1 MTHDTSKDTDIA
13 LIEFKGT
20 TLPVLAI
27 TLRSLEPTE
36 LATASGALFG
46 DGGFF
51 DGDLAVLD
59 LSQLV
64 VWPERIDWAVI
75 IDLLTSHGLKV
86 LGVTRCNSD
95 LGASAQAA
103 GLPTL
108 ALSAGR
114 AGKPEAKPAPAARA
128 TNTPDPEL
136 EKIPASLRKQPATT
150 ASTTEATME
159 AESAADASAPAAS
172 EPGEETLQN
181 PANMIIDR
189 PLRSGQQV
197 YARGG
202 DLIILA
208 AVNPG
213 AEVIADGNIHVYAP
227 LRGRALAGARGNAEA
242 RILTTVFAA
251 ELVSIAGIYRT
262 FEDGVPAKLA
272 NQPVQVRLA
281 TEPTVSASTG
291 LKSRLE
297 IDILRVD

>member
-1 MTHDTSKDTDIA
+1 MTHDHSKDTDIA

-20 TLPVLAI
+20 TLPALAI
-27 TLRSLEPTE
+27 TLRSLEPSE
-36 LATASGALFG
+36 LAAASGALFG
-46 DGGFF
+46 DGAFF

-64 VWPERIDWAVI
+64 VWPEQVDWHVI

-86 LGVTRCNSD
+86 LGVTRCNQE
-95 LGASAQAA
+95 LGSSAQSA

-108 ALSAGR
+108 TLSAGR
-114 AGKPEAKPAPAARA
+114 TGKSMAKPASPAKAPPA
-128 TNTPDPEL
+128 SDPEL
-136 EKIPASLRKQPATT
+136 EKIPASLRKTPPA
-150 ASTTEATME
+150 AMDPV
-159 AESAADASAPAAS
+159 AADASPTPHPAP
-172 EPGEETLQN
+172 EPGEDLVHN
-181 PANMIIDR
+181 PANRIIDR

-197 YARGG
+197 YAKGG

-281 TEPTVSASTG
+281 AEPVVSKSTG

>member
-1 MTHDTSKDTDIA
+1 MTQDTEIA

-20 TLPVLAI
+20 TLPALAI
-27 TLRSLEPTE
+27 TLRSLDPQA

-51 DGDLAVLD
+51 DDDLAVLD
-59 LSQLV
+59 LSQLTSC
-64 VWPERIDWAVI
+64 PENIDWHVI
-75 IDLLTSHGLKV
+75 VDLLTSHGLKV
-86 LGVTRCNSD
+86 LGITRGHRE
-95 LGASAQAA
+95 LAASAQAA

-108 ALSAGR
+108 TLSAGR
-114 AGKPEAKPAPAARA
+114 TAKPAPALKAE
-128 TNTPDPEL
+128 PEPVAPNP
-136 EKIPASLRKQPATT
+136 ERDKIPASLRKSPPTATEQPTEDLIHNT
-150 ASTTEATME
+150 AN
-159 AESAADASAPAAS
+159 
-172 EPGEETLQN
+172 L
-181 PANMIIDR
+181 IIDR
-189 PLRSGQQV
+189 PLRSGQQI

>member
-1 MTHDTSKDTDIA
+1 MTQDTDIA

-27 TLRSLEPTE
+27 TLRSLEPKE
-36 LATASGALFG
+36 LAGASGALFG

-64 VWPERIDWAVI
+64 TWPATVDWKTI
-75 IDLLTSHGLKV
+75 TDLLTSHGLKV
-86 LGVTRCNSD
+86 LGVTRGNRE
-95 LGASAQAA
+95 LQASAQAE
-103 GLPTL
+103 GLPALT
-108 ALSAGR
+108 LSAGR
-114 AGKPEAKPAPAARA
+114 AGKPLTKPAAQAAA
-128 TNTPDPEL
+128 ADPKL
-136 EKIPASLRKQPATT
+136 SQIPASLRKTPPATEQT
-150 ASTTEATME
+150 ATSTRATTEE
-159 AESAADASAPAAS
+159 APVDDL
-172 EPGEETLQN
+172 LQN
-181 PANMIIDR
+181 SANRIIDR

-197 YARGG
+197 YAKGG

-227 LRGRALAGARGNAEA
+227 LRGRALAGARGNSEA

-262 FEDGVPAKLA
+262 FEDGVPARLA

-281 TEPTVSASTG
+281 TEPTVSADTG

>member
-1 MTHDTSKDTDIA
+1 MMQDTAKATDIA
-13 LIEFKGT
+13 LIEFKGS

-27 TLRSLEPTE
+27 TLRSLDPKE
-36 LATASGALFG
+36 LADAGSTLFG
-46 DGGFF
+46 EGAFF
-51 DGDLAVLD
+51 DDDLAVLD
-59 LSQLV
+59 LSQLIT
-64 VWPERIDWAVI
+64 WPETVEWSLI
-75 IDLLTSHGLKV
+75 IQLLTTHGLRI
-86 LGVTRCNSD
+86 LGVTRANAD
-95 LGASAQAA
+95 LTASAAA
-103 GLPTL
+103 VGLPLL

-114 AGKPEAKPAPAARA
+114 TAKPAARP
-128 TNTPDPEL
+128 TTTQQTSITDPDL
-136 EKIPASLRKQPATT
+136 EKIPASLRKPA
-150 ASTTEATME
+150 
-159 AESAADASAPAAS
+159 APAEAPS
-172 EPGEETLQN
+172 VTAPADTPAEELIQN
-181 PANMIIDR
+181 PANLIIDR

-197 YARGG
+197 YAKGG

-281 TEPTVSASTG
+281 QEPAVSASTG

>member
-1 MTHDTSKDTDIA
+1 MTQEPDIA

-27 TLRSLEPTE
+27 TLRSLEPKE
-36 LATASGALFG
+36 LASAGSTLFG
-46 DGGFF
+46 EGAFF
-51 DGDLAVLD
+51 DDDLAVLD
-59 LSQLV
+59 LSQV
-64 VWPERIDWAVI
+64 ITWPETIEWSLIVQ
-75 IDLLTSHGLKV
+75 LLTSHGLHI
-86 LGVTRCNSD
+86 LGVTRGNSA
-95 LGASAQAA
+95 LTESATAA
-103 GLPTL
+103 GLASL

-114 AGKPEAKPAPAARA
+114 SAKPANVSKKPSAI
-128 TNTPDPEL
+128 DPEL
-136 EKIPASLRKQPATT
+136 EKIPASLRKSTGPESSPITSSDT
-150 ASTTEATME
+150 AKAEPDEALL
-159 AESAADASAPAAS
+159 D
-172 EPGEETLQN
+172 N
-181 PANMIIDR
+181 PSSMIIDR

-202 DLIILA
+202 DLVILA

-227 LRGRALAGARGNAEA
+227 LRGRALAGARGNAQA

-281 TEPTVSASTG
+281 QEPVVSSSTG
-291 LKSRLE
+291 QKSRLE

>member
-1 MTHDTSKDTDIA
+1 MTQDTDIA

-27 TLRSLEPTE
+27 TLRSLDPKE
-36 LATASGALFG
+36 LANAGSTLFG
-46 DGGFF
+46 EGNFF
-51 DGDLAVLD
+51 DNDLAVLD
-59 LSQLV
+59 LSQLIS
-64 VWPERIDWAVI
+64 WPETIDWSVI
-75 IDLLTSHGLKV
+75 MQLLTGHGLRV
-86 LGVTRCNSD
+86 LGVTRCNSA
-95 LGASAQAA
+95 LSNSATAA

-108 ALSAGR
+108 TLSAGR
-114 AGKPEAKPAPAARA
+114 NAKPAVTAKPAASI
-128 TNTPDPEL
+128 DPAREQ
-136 EKIPASLRKQPATT
+136 IPASLRKPA
-150 ASTTEATME
+150 AP
-159 AESAADASAPAAS
+159 ASAISNEQAAEPVS
-172 EPGEETLQN
+172 EELLQN

-272 NQPVQVRLA
+272 NQPVQVRLMQ
-281 TEPTVSASTG
+281 EPAVSASTG

>member
-1 MTHDTSKDTDIA
+1 MTQDTDIA

-27 TLRSLEPTE
+27 TLRSLDPKE
-36 LATASGALFG
+36 LGSAGSTLFG
-46 DGGFF
+46 EGAFF
-51 DGDLAVLD
+51 DDDLAVLD
-59 LSQLV
+59 LSQV
-64 VWPERIDWAVI
+64 ITWPETVEWALIVQ
-75 IDLLTSHGLKV
+75 LLTSHGLRV
-86 LGVTRCNSD
+86 LGVTRGNST
-95 LGASAQAA
+95 LTESAANA
-103 GLPTL
+103 GLPSL

-114 AGKPEAKPAPAARA
+114 SAKPAPAPKKAA
-128 TNTPDPEL
+128 VTDPEI
-136 EKIPASLRKQPATT
+136 EKIPASLRKAQTP
-150 ASTTEATME
+150 
-159 AESAADASAPAAS
+159 SAATEIGAETPKA
-172 EPGEETLQN
+172 EPDESLLDNPGTLV
-181 PANMIIDR
+181 IDR

-202 DLIILA
+202 DLVILA

-227 LRGRALAGARGNAEA
+227 LRGRALAGARGNDQA

-281 TEPTVSASTG
+281 QEPEVSLSTG
-291 LKSRLE
+291 QKSRLE

>member
-1 MTHDTSKDTDIA
+1 MTQDTEIA

-20 TLPVLAI
+20 TLPALAI
-27 TLRSLEPTE
+27 TLRSLDPQA
-36 LATASGALFG
+36 LATASSALFG
-46 DGGFF
+46 EGGFF
-51 DGDLAVLD
+51 DNDLAVLD
-59 LSQLV
+59 LGQLAI
-64 VWPERIDWAVI
+64 WPDRIDWQVI
-75 IDLLTSHGLKV
+75 TDLLTSHGLKV
-86 LGVTRCNSD
+86 LGVTRGHSE
-95 LGASAQAA
+95 LAASALAA

-108 ALSAGR
+108 TLSAGR
-114 AGKPEAKPAPAARA
+114 MAKPSPAAKA
-128 TNTPDPEL
+128 DAESDAVMPNPERDN
-136 EKIPASLRKQPATT
+136 IPAGLRKSQPVPTEQPA
-150 ASTTEATME
+150 EDLIHN
-159 AESAADASAPAAS
+159 AAN
-172 EPGEETLQN
+172 L
-181 PANMIIDR
+181 IIDR
-189 PLRSGQQV
+189 PLRSGQQI

-262 FEDGVPAKLA
+262 FDEGVPAKLA

-281 TEPTVSASTG
+281 TEPVVSSNTG

>member
-1 MTHDTSKDTDIA
+1 MTQDLAKDSDIA

-20 TLPVLAI
+20 TLPVLVI
-27 TLRSLEPTE
+27 TLRSLDPKE
-36 LATASGALFG
+36 LAAAGSTLFG
-46 DGGFF
+46 EGAFF
-51 DGDLAVLD
+51 DDDLAVLD
-59 LSQLV
+59 LSQV
-64 VWPERIDWAVI
+64 ITWPEQIEWTLIVQ
-75 IDLLTSHGLKV
+75 LLTSHGLRV
-86 LGVTRCNSD
+86 LGVTRGNST
-95 LGASAQAA
+95 LAESAASA

-114 AGKPEAKPAPAARA
+114 SAKAAPAPKKAAIA
-128 TNTPDPEL
+128 DSEL
-136 EKIPASLRKQPATT
+136 YKIPASLRKTP
-150 ASTTEATME
+150 
-159 AESAADASAPAAS
+159 APAPTVEVAAEAS
-172 EPGEETLQN
+172 KAEPDESVLDNPGTLV
-181 PANMIIDR
+181 IDR

-202 DLIILA
+202 DLVILA

-227 LRGRALAGARGNAEA
+227 LRGRALAGARGNAQA

-281 TEPTVSASTG
+281 QEPVVSPSTG
-291 LKSRLE
+291 QKSRLE
-297 IDILRVD
+297 INILRVD

>member
-1 MTHDTSKDTDIA
+1 MTHDTDIA

-27 TLRSLEPTE
+27 TLRSLDPKE
-36 LATASGALFG
+36 LATASTALFG

-51 DGDLAVLD
+51 DDDLAVLD

-64 VWPERIDWAVI
+64 VWPETVDWATVI
-75 IDLLTSHGLKV
+75 NLLTSHGLKV
-86 LGVTRCNSD
+86 LGVTRCNGE
-95 LGASAQAA
+95 LGSSAQAA
-103 GLPTL
+103 GLPML

-114 AGKPEAKPAPAARA
+114 TAKPAAPAKAA
-128 TNTPDPEL
+128 SVSDPDL
-136 EKIPASLRKQPATT
+136 DKIPASLRKAPAGVPSQPT
-150 ASTTEATME
+150 AEMP
-159 AESAADASAPAAS
+159 ASAPAELLA
-172 EPGEETLQN
+172 EDLIQN
-181 PANMIIDR
+181 PANLIIDR

-197 YARGG
+197 YAKGG

-227 LRGRALAGARGNAEA
+227 LRGRALAGARGNSEA

-262 FEDGVPAKLA
+262 FEDGVPERLA

-281 TEPTVSASTG
+281 QEPTISNSTG

>member
-1 MTHDTSKDTDIA
+1 MMQDTAKATDIA
-13 LIEFKGT
+13 LIEFKGS

-27 TLRSLEPTE
+27 TLRSLDPKE
-36 LATASGALFG
+36 LADAGSTLFG
-46 DGGFF
+46 EGAFF
-51 DGDLAVLD
+51 DDDLAVLD
-59 LSQLV
+59 LSQLIT
-64 VWPERIDWAVI
+64 WPETVEWSLI
-75 IDLLTSHGLKV
+75 IQLLTTHGLRI
-86 LGVTRCNSD
+86 LGVTRANAD
-95 LGASAQAA
+95 LTASAAA
-103 GLPTL
+103 VGLPLL

-114 AGKPEAKPAPAARA
+114 TAKPAARS
-128 TNTPDPEL
+128 TTTQQTSITDPDL
-136 EKIPASLRKQPATT
+136 EKIPASLRKPA
-150 ASTTEATME
+150 
-159 AESAADASAPAAS
+159 APAEAPS
-172 EPGEETLQN
+172 VTAPADTPAEELIQN
-181 PANMIIDR
+181 PANLIIDR

-197 YARGG
+197 YAKGG

-281 TEPTVSASTG
+281 QEPAVSASTG

>member
-1 MTHDTSKDTDIA
+1 MTQDIAKDRDIA

-27 TLRSLEPTE
+27 TLHSLEPQE
-36 LATASGALFG
+36 LAAASGALFG

-59 LSQLV
+59 LSQLLS
-64 VWPERIDWAVI
+64 WPATIDWSTI

-86 LGVTRCNSD
+86 LGVTRCNND

-108 ALSAGR
+108 TLSAGR
-114 AGKPEAKPAPAARA
+114 TAKPTPTMAPNVIEG
-128 TNTPDPEL
+128 TTPTTDPAV
-136 EKIPASLRKQPATT
+136 EKIPASLRKTPATT
-150 ASTTEATME
+150 DSPSEGAAAAT
-159 AESAADASAPAAS
+159 APSLNDDPAQNSA
-172 EPGEETLQN
+172 N
-181 PANMIIDR
+181 VIIDR

-227 LRGRALAGARGNAEA
+227 LRGRALAGARGNTAA

-281 TEPTVSASTG
+281 AEPVVSASTG

>member
-1 MTHDTSKDTDIA
+1 MTQDTDIA

-27 TLRSLEPTE
+27 TLRSLEPKE
-36 LATASGALFG
+36 LAGASGALFG

-64 VWPERIDWAVI
+64 TWPATIDWKTI
-75 IDLLTSHGLKV
+75 TDLLTSHGLKV
-86 LGVTRCNSD
+86 LGVTRGNRE
-95 LGASAQAA
+95 LQASAQAE
-103 GLPTL
+103 GLPALT
-108 ALSAGR
+108 LSAGR
-114 AGKPEAKPAPAARA
+114 AGKPLTKPAAQAAA
-128 TNTPDPEL
+128 ADPKL
-136 EKIPASLRKQPATT
+136 AQIPASLRKTPPATEQTATST
-150 ASTTEATME
+150 ASE
-159 AESAADASAPAAS
+159 AEAAPA
-172 EPGEETLQN
+172 EDLLQN
-181 PANMIIDR
+181 PTNRIIDR

-197 YARGG
+197 YAKGG

-227 LRGRALAGARGNAEA
+227 LRGRALAGARGNSEA
-242 RILTTVFAA
+242 RIITTVFAA

-281 TEPTVSASTG
+281 AEPTTSTETG

>member
-1 MTHDTSKDTDIA
+1 MTHDTDIA

-27 TLRSLEPTE
+27 TLRSLEPQE

-64 VWPERIDWAVI
+64 VWPEHIDWAI
-75 IDLLTSHGLKV
+75 IVDLLTSHGLKV
-86 LGVTRCNSD
+86 LGVTRCNSE

-108 ALSAGR
+108 TLSAGR
-114 AGKPEAKPAPAARA
+114 TAKPARA
-128 TNTPDPEL
+128 STPTATTDPDL
-136 EKIPASLRKQPATT
+136 DKIPASLRKNPPATMAAAPVEATT
-150 ASTTEATME
+150 APE
-159 AESAADASAPAAS
+159 APAEAPS
-172 EPGEETLQN
+172 EDQIQN
-181 PANMIIDR
+181 PSNLIIDR

-197 YARGG
+197 YAKGG

-227 LRGRALAGARGNAEA
+227 LRGRALAGARGNTEA

-262 FEDGVPAKLA
+262 FEDGVPERLA
-272 NQPVQVRLA
+272 NQPVQVKLA
-281 TEPTVSASTG
+281 AEPTVSASTG

>member
-1 MTHDTSKDTDIA
+1 MTQETAKNSDIA

-27 TLRSLEPTE
+27 TLRSLDLQE
-36 LATASGALFG
+36 LTSTGSTLFG
-46 DGGFF
+46 EGAFF
-51 DGDLAVLD
+51 DDDLAVLD
-59 LSQLV
+59 LSQV
-64 VWPERIDWAVI
+64 ITWPEQVEWTLIVQ
-75 IDLLTSHGLKV
+75 LLTSHGVRV
-86 LGVTRCNSD
+86 LGITRANPD
-95 LGASAQAA
+95 LTASAASA
-103 GLPTL
+103 GLPLL

-114 AGKPEAKPAPAARA
+114 SSKPAPIAKKAAVS
-128 TNTPDPEL
+128 DPEL
-136 EKIPASLRKQPATT
+136 DKIPASLRKKTAPET
-150 ASTTEATME
+150 ASTSAAEATKADPDE
-159 AESAADASAPAAS
+159 ALLDN
-172 EPGEETLQN
+172 PGTLV
-181 PANMIIDR
+181 IDR

-202 DLIILA
+202 DLVILA

-227 LRGRALAGARGNAEA
+227 LRGRALAGARGNAQA

-272 NQPVQVRLA
+272 NQPVQVRLMQ
-281 TEPTVSASTG
+281 EPAISNSTG

>member
-1 MTHDTSKDTDIA
+1 MTHDIAKDKDIA

-27 TLRSLEPTE
+27 TLHSLEPQE
-36 LATASGALFG
+36 LAAASGALFG

-59 LSQLV
+59 LSQLLS
-64 VWPERIDWAVI
+64 WPTTIDWPVI

-86 LGVTRCNSD
+86 LGVTRCNSE
-95 LGASAQAA
+95 LGASAQSA

-108 ALSAGR
+108 TLSAGR
-114 AGKPEAKPAPAARA
+114 TAKSTPAPTAPAVIESAPPAA
-128 TNTPDPEL
+128 DPTL
-136 EKIPASLRKQPATT
+136 EKIPPSLRKTPASTDNTPEPATT
-150 ASTTEATME
+150 TAALTDDPMQSTV
-159 AESAADASAPAAS
+159 
-172 EPGEETLQN
+172 N
-181 PANMIIDR
+181 VIIDR

-227 LRGRALAGARGNAEA
+227 LRGRALAGARGNTEA

-272 NQPVQVRLA
+272 SQPVQVRLA
-281 TEPTVSASTG
+281 AEPVVSASTG

>member
-1 MTHDTSKDTDIA
+1 MNQITVKPTDIA

-27 TLRSLEPTE
+27 TLRSLEPQE
-36 LATASGALFG
+36 LASASSALFG

-64 VWPERIDWAVI
+64 TWPEHINWNMIVT
-75 IDLLTSHGLKV
+75 LLTTHGLKV
-86 LGVTRCNSD
+86 LGVTRCNGE
-95 LGASAQAA
+95 LALSAQVA

-108 ALSAGR
+108 TLSAGR
-114 AGKPEAKPAPAARA
+114 TARPMATSKPSAATPADAGL
-128 TNTPDPEL
+128 D
-136 EKIPASLRKQPATT
+136 KIPASLRKTT
-150 ASTTEATME
+150 APDAAPPTAAPSEIPSAGTPADEPRANSTT
-159 AESAADASAPAAS
+159 
-172 EPGEETLQN
+172 
-181 PANMIIDR
+181 MIIDR

-197 YARGG
+197 YAKGG

-227 LRGRALAGARGNAEA
+227 LRGRALAGARGNSEA

-262 FEDGVPAKLA
+262 FEDGVPARLA
-272 NQPVQVRLA
+272 NQPVQIKLA
-281 TEPTVSASTG
+281 AEPVTSASTG

-297 IDILRVD
+297 IDLLRVD

>member
-1 MTHDTSKDTDIA
+1 MQDTAKATDIA
-13 LIEFKGT
+13 LIEFKGS

-27 TLRSLEPTE
+27 TLRSLDPKE
-36 LATASGALFG
+36 LADAGSTLFG
-46 DGGFF
+46 EGAFF
-51 DGDLAVLD
+51 DDDLAVLD
-59 LSQLV
+59 LSQLIT
-64 VWPERIDWAVI
+64 WPETVEWSLI
-75 IDLLTSHGLKV
+75 IQLLTTHGLRI
-86 LGVTRCNSD
+86 LGVTRANAD
-95 LGASAQAA
+95 LTASAAA
-103 GLPTL
+103 VGLPLL

-114 AGKPEAKPAPAARA
+114 TAKPAARS
-128 TNTPDPEL
+128 TTTQQTSITDPDL
-136 EKIPASLRKQPATT
+136 EKIPASLRKPA
-150 ASTTEATME
+150 
-159 AESAADASAPAAS
+159 APAEAPS
-172 EPGEETLQN
+172 VTAPADTPAEELIQN
-181 PANMIIDR
+181 PANLIIDR

-197 YARGG
+197 YAKGG

-281 TEPTVSASTG
+281 QEPAVSASTG

>member
-1 MTHDTSKDTDIA
+1 MTHDTDIA

-27 TLRSLEPTE
+27 TLRSLDPQE
-36 LATASGALFG
+36 LSTASGALFG

-64 VWPERIDWAVI
+64 VWPEQIDWRI
-75 IDLLTSHGLKV
+75 IADLLTSHGLKV
-86 LGVTRCNSD
+86 LGVTRCNSE
-95 LGASAQAA
+95 LSASAQAA

-108 ALSAGR
+108 TLSAGR
-114 AGKPEAKPAPAARA
+114 TGKPLVKPAAAPSSDPA
-128 TNTPDPEL
+128 L
-136 EKIPASLRKQPATT
+136 EKIPVSLRKTPSPEVAQAATEVSQ
-150 ASTTEATME
+150 AEPPTE
-159 AESAADASAPAAS
+159 D
-172 EPGEETLQN
+172 LVQN
-181 PANMIIDR
+181 PANLIIDR

-197 YARGG
+197 YAKGG

-272 NQPVQVRLA
+272 NQPVQVRLL
-281 TEPTVSASTG
+281 TEPNVSATTG
-291 LKSRLE
+291 LKSRLD
-297 IDILRVD
+297 IDVLRVD

>member
-1 MTHDTSKDTDIA
+1 MTQDTDIA

-27 TLRSLEPTE
+27 TLRSLEPKE
-36 LATASGALFG
+36 LAGASGALFG

-64 VWPERIDWAVI
+64 TWPATVDWKTI
-75 IDLLTSHGLKV
+75 TDLLTSHGLKV
-86 LGVTRCNSD
+86 LGVTRGNRE
-95 LGASAQAA
+95 LQASAQAE
-103 GLPTL
+103 GLPALT
-108 ALSAGR
+108 LSAGR
-114 AGKPEAKPAPAARA
+114 AGKPLTKPAAQAAA
-128 TNTPDPEL
+128 ADPKL
-136 EKIPASLRKQPATT
+136 AQIPASLRKTPPATEQTATST
-150 ASTTEATME
+150 ASE
-159 AESAADASAPAAS
+159 AEAAPA
-172 EPGEETLQN
+172 EDLLQN
-181 PANMIIDR
+181 PTNRIIDR

-197 YARGG
+197 YAKGG

-227 LRGRALAGARGNAEA
+227 LRGRALAGARGNSEA
-242 RILTTVFAA
+242 RIITTVFAA

-281 TEPTVSASTG
+281 AEPTTSTETG

>member
-1 MTHDTSKDTDIA
+1 MQDTAKATDIA
-13 LIEFKGT
+13 LIEFKGS

-27 TLRSLEPTE
+27 TLRSLDPKE
-36 LATASGALFG
+36 LADAGSTLFG
-46 DGGFF
+46 EGAFF
-51 DGDLAVLD
+51 DDDLAVLD
-59 LSQLV
+59 LSQLIT
-64 VWPERIDWAVI
+64 WPETVEWSLI
-75 IDLLTSHGLKV
+75 IQLLTTHGLRI
-86 LGVTRCNSD
+86 LGVTRANAD
-95 LGASAQAA
+95 LTASAAA
-103 GLPTL
+103 VGLQLL

-114 AGKPEAKPAPAARA
+114 TAKPAAKS
-128 TNTPDPEL
+128 TTTQQTSITDPDL
-136 EKIPASLRKQPATT
+136 EKIPASLRKPA
-150 ASTTEATME
+150 
-159 AESAADASAPAAS
+159 APAEAPS
-172 EPGEETLQN
+172 VTAPADTPAEELIQN
-181 PANMIIDR
+181 PANLIIDR

-197 YARGG
+197 YAKGG

-281 TEPTVSASTG
+281 QEPAVSASTG

>member
-1 MTHDTSKDTDIA
+1 MTHDTDIA

-27 TLRSLEPTE
+27 TLRSLEAKE
-36 LATASGALFG
+36 LAMASGALFG
-46 DGGFF
+46 DGAFF

-59 LSQLV
+59 LSQLIS
-64 VWPERIDWAVI
+64 WPVSIDWQVI

-86 LGVTRCNSD
+86 LGVTRGNGE
-95 LGASAQAA
+95 LNTSALAA

-108 ALSAGR
+108 TLSAGR
-114 AGKPEAKPAPAARA
+114 GGKPAAKPTEMPAPQAAPA
-128 TNTPDPEL
+128 DPAL
-136 EKIPASLRKQPATT
+136 DRIPASLRKPPGTGTSPEGLPQ
-150 ASTTEATME
+150 
-159 AESAADASAPAAS
+159 ESAAAPS
-172 EPGEETLQN
+172 EEALQN
-181 PANMIIDR
+181 PVNRIIDR

-197 YARGG
+197 YAKGG

-227 LRGRALAGARGNAEA
+227 LRGRALAGARGNSEA

-262 FEDGVPAKLA
+262 FEDGVPATLA
-272 NQPVQVRLA
+272 NQPAQVRLA
-281 TEPTVSASTG
+281 PEPVVSKSTG

-297 IDILRVD
+297 IELLRVD

>member
-1 MTHDTSKDTDIA
+1 MTPQDTDIA

-27 TLRSLEPTE
+27 TLRSLEPSE

-46 DGGFF
+46 DGAFF

-64 VWPERIDWAVI
+64 VWPERIDWTVI
-75 IDLLTSHGLKV
+75 VDLLTSHGLKV
-86 LGVTRCNSD
+86 LGVTRCNSE
-95 LGASAQAA
+95 LGTSAQGA

-108 ALSAGR
+108 TLSAGR
-114 AGKPEAKPAPAARA
+114 AAKPAPAAKAA
-128 TNTPDPEL
+128 TESAAPDPAL
-136 EKIPASLRKQPATT
+136 EKIPASLRKTPSASATPPRSETPPA
-150 ASTTEATME
+150 EV
-159 AESAADASAPAAS
+159 AAD
-172 EPGEETLQN
+172 ELIQN
-181 PANMIIDR
+181 PANLIIDR

-262 FEDGVPAKLA
+262 FEDGVPERLA
-272 NQPVQVRLA
+272 NQPVQVKLA

>member
-1 MTHDTSKDTDIA
+1 MTQDTDIA

-27 TLRSLEPTE
+27 TLRSLEPEE
-36 LATASGALFG
+36 LSTASGALFG

-51 DGDLAVLD
+51 DDDLAVLD

-64 VWPERIDWAVI
+64 VWPETVDWATI
-75 IDLLTSHGLKV
+75 INLLTSHGLKV
-86 LGVTRCNSD
+86 LGVTRANRE
-95 LGASAQAA
+95 LTNSAQAA

-108 ALSAGR
+108 TLSAGR
-114 AGKPEAKPAPAARA
+114 TTKPAPTAKPAPI
-128 TNTPDPEL
+128 TDPAL
-136 EKIPASLRKQPATT
+136 EKIPASLRKATPPATQPNVI
-150 ASTTEATME
+150 EATSAE
-159 AESAADASAPAAS
+159 ATV
-172 EPGEETLQN
+172 EELTQN

-227 LRGRALAGARGNAEA
+227 LRGRALAGARGNAQA

-272 NQPVQVRLA
+272 NQPVQVKLA
-281 TEPTVSASTG
+281 QEPVVSVSTG
-291 LKSRLE
+291 QKSRLE

>member
-1 MTHDTSKDTDIA
+1 MTNDTDIA

-27 TLRSLEPTE
+27 KLRSLDPNE
-36 LATASGALFG
+36 LTAASGALFG

-51 DGDLAVLD
+51 DDDLAVLD

-64 VWPERIDWAVI
+64 VWPESIDWPVI
-75 IDLLTSHGLKV
+75 INLLTSHGLKV
-86 LGVTRCNSD
+86 LGVTRCNSE

-108 ALSAGR
+108 TLSAGR
-114 AGKPEAKPAPAARA
+114 AVKASPAAKTTA
-128 TNTPDPEL
+128 AVDPDL
-136 EKIPASLRKQPATT
+136 EKIPASLRKVAPPSKEVPVSETATISAVAEQPA
-150 ASTTEATME
+150 
-159 AESAADASAPAAS
+159 
-172 EPGEETLQN
+172 EELLQN
-181 PANMIIDR
+181 PANRIIDR

-197 YARGG
+197 YAQGG

-213 AEVIADGNIHVYAP
+213 SEVIADGNIHVYAP
-227 LRGRALAGARGNAEA
+227 LRGRALAGARGNSEA

-262 FEDGVPAKLA
+262 FEEGVPERLA
-272 NQPVQVRLA
+272 NQPVQVKLVA
-281 TEPTVSASTG
+281 EPAISGAG
-291 LKSRLE
+291 LKSRLD

>member
-1 MTHDTSKDTDIA
+1 MMQDTAKATDIA
-13 LIEFKGT
+13 LIEFKGS

-27 TLRSLEPTE
+27 TLRSLDPKE
-36 LATASGALFG
+36 LADAGSTLFG
-46 DGGFF
+46 EGAFF
-51 DGDLAVLD
+51 DDDLAVLD
-59 LSQLV
+59 LSQLIT
-64 VWPERIDWAVI
+64 WPETVEWSLI
-75 IDLLTSHGLKV
+75 IQLLTTHGLRI
-86 LGVTRCNSD
+86 LGVTRANAD
-95 LGASAQAA
+95 LTASAAA
-103 GLPTL
+103 VGLPLL

-114 AGKPEAKPAPAARA
+114 TAKPAAKS
-128 TNTPDPEL
+128 TTTQQTSITDPDL
-136 EKIPASLRKQPATT
+136 EKIPASLRKPA
-150 ASTTEATME
+150 
-159 AESAADASAPAAS
+159 APAEAPS
-172 EPGEETLQN
+172 VTAPADTPAEELIQN
-181 PANMIIDR
+181 PANLIIDR

-197 YARGG
+197 YAKGG

-281 TEPTVSASTG
+281 QEPAVSASTG

>member
-1 MTHDTSKDTDIA
+1 MQDIAKATDIT
-13 LIEFKGT
+13 LIEFKGS

-27 TLRSLEPTE
+27 TLRSLDPKE
-36 LATASGALFG
+36 LADAGSTLFG
-46 DGGFF
+46 EGAFF
-51 DGDLAVLD
+51 DDDLAVLD
-59 LSQLV
+59 LSQLIT
-64 VWPERIDWAVI
+64 WPETVAWSLI
-75 IDLLTSHGLKV
+75 IELLTSHGLRV
-86 LGVTRCNSD
+86 LGVTRANPD
-95 LGASAQAA
+95 LTTSAASA
-103 GLPTL
+103 GLPL
-108 ALSAGR
+108 LGLSAGR
-114 AGKPEAKPAPAARA
+114 TAKSVPPPKP
-128 TNTPDPEL
+128 TTDPDL
-136 EKIPASLRKQPATT
+136 EKIPASLRKQTATSPIQPASATT
-150 ASTTEATME
+150 T
-159 AESAADASAPAAS
+159 P
-172 EPGEETLQN
+172 ETLAEELVQN
-181 PANMIIDR
+181 PANLIIDR

-197 YARGG
+197 YAKGG

-281 TEPTVSASTG
+281 QEPAISNNTG

>member
-1 MTHDTSKDTDIA
+1 MTMTQDTAPDHDIA

-27 TLRSLEPTE
+27 TLRSLDPKE
-36 LATASGALFG
+36 LTSAGSTLFG
-46 DGGFF
+46 EGAFF

-59 LSQLV
+59 LSQLIA
-64 VWPERIDWAVI
+64 WPEQIEWTLIVQ
-75 IDLLTSHGLKV
+75 LLTTHGLRV
-86 LGVTRCNSD
+86 LGVTRGNSA
-95 LGASAQAA
+95 LTESAANA
-103 GLPTL
+103 GLPAL

-114 AGKPEAKPAPAARA
+114 SVKPAPVAKKTAVA
-128 TNTPDPEL
+128 DPEL
-136 EKIPASLRKQPATT
+136 DKIPASLRKTPAPE
-150 ASTTEATME
+150 ASPA
-159 AESAADASAPAAS
+159 APAEAAKA
-172 EPGEETLQN
+172 EPDEALLDNPGTL
-181 PANMIIDR
+181 IIDR

-202 DLIILA
+202 DLVILA

-227 LRGRALAGARGNAEA
+227 LRGRALAGARGNAQA

-281 TEPTVSASTG
+281 QEPVVSISTG
-291 LKSRLE
+291 QKSRLE

>member
-1 MTHDTSKDTDIA
+1 MTPQDTDIA

-27 TLRSLEPTE
+27 TLRSLDPKD
-36 LATASGALFG
+36 LATASNALFG
-46 DGGFF
+46 DGKFF

-59 LSQLV
+59 LGQLIS
-64 VWPERIDWAVI
+64 WPEHVDWPLIVN
-75 IDLLTSHGLKV
+75 LLNSHGLKP
-86 LGVTRCNSD
+86 LGIARGNSE
-95 LGASAQAA
+95 LNASAQAN

-108 ALSAGR
+108 KFSAGR
-114 AGKPEAKPAPAARA
+114 TSKLAMASKPAV
-128 TNTPDPEL
+128 TTDPNL
-136 EKIPASLRKQPATT
+136 EKIPASLRKTSANT
-150 ASTTEATME
+150 A
-159 AESAADASAPAAS
+159 AAAIEAAS
-172 EPGEETLQN
+172 EDVNQN
-181 PANMIIDR
+181 PANLIIDR

-227 LRGRALAGARGNAEA
+227 LRGRALAGARGNTEA
-242 RILTTVFAA
+242 RILTTVFSA

-262 FEDGVPAKLA
+262 FEDGVPSHLA
-272 NQPVQVRLA
+272 NQPVQVKLA
-281 TEPTVSASTG
+281 AEPDATSSGA
-291 LKSRLE
+291 KSYLN

>member
-1 MTHDTSKDTDIA
+1 MTQDTDIA

-27 TLRSLEPTE
+27 TLRSLEPKE
-36 LATASGALFG
+36 LASAGSTLFG
-46 DGGFF
+46 EGAFF
-51 DGDLAVLD
+51 DDDLAVLD
-59 LSQLV
+59 LSQV
-64 VWPERIDWAVI
+64 ITWPEQVEWALIVQ
-75 IDLLTSHGLKV
+75 LLTSHGLRV
-86 LGVTRCNSD
+86 LGVTRGNST
-95 LGASAQAA
+95 LTASAASA
-103 GLPTL
+103 GLPSL

-114 AGKPEAKPAPAARA
+114 SAKPAPPPKKAAVS
-128 TNTPDPEL
+128 DPEL
-136 EKIPASLRKQPATT
+136 EKIPASLRK
-150 ASTTEATME
+150 
-159 AESAADASAPAAS
+159 APAAVPAPEVTAEATRT
-172 EPGEETLQN
+172 EPDDSVLDNPGTLV
-181 PANMIIDR
+181 IDR

-202 DLIILA
+202 DLVILA

-227 LRGRALAGARGNAEA
+227 LRGRALAGARGNAQA

-272 NQPVQVRLA
+272 NHPVQVRLA
-281 TEPTVSASTG
+281 QEPAVSLSTG
-291 LKSRLE
+291 QKSRLE

>member
-1 MTHDTSKDTDIA
+1 MTHDHSKDTDIA

-27 TLRSLEPTE
+27 TLRSLEPRE

-46 DGGFF
+46 EGSFF

-64 VWPERIDWAVI
+64 VWPESIDWATI

-86 LGVTRCNSD
+86 LGVTRCNSE
-95 LGASAQAA
+95 LGASAQTA

-108 ALSAGR
+108 TLSAGR
-114 AGKPEAKPAPAARA
+114 TAKPAAPPKAAA
-128 TNTPDPEL
+128 SPDPTL
-136 EKIPASLRKQPATT
+136 DKIPASLRKTPPAAPEQPIA
-150 ASTTEATME
+150 EAVV
-159 AESAADASAPAAS
+159 AEAPA
-172 EPGEETLQN
+172 EELIQN
-181 PANMIIDR
+181 PANLIIDR

-197 YARGG
+197 YAKGG

-262 FEDGVPAKLA
+262 FEDGVPERLA

-281 TEPTVSASTG
+281 NEPTVSASTG

>member
-1 MTHDTSKDTDIA
+1 MTQDTDIA

-27 TLRSLEPTE
+27 TLRSLDPKE
-36 LATASGALFG
+36 LANAGSTLFG
-46 DGGFF
+46 EGNFF
-51 DGDLAVLD
+51 DDDLAVLD
-59 LSQLV
+59 LSQLIS
-64 VWPERIDWAVI
+64 WPETIDWPVI
-75 IDLLTSHGLKV
+75 MQLLTGHGLRV
-86 LGVTRCNSD
+86 LGVTRCNSA
-95 LGASAQAA
+95 LSNSATAA

-108 ALSAGR
+108 TLSAGR
-114 AGKPEAKPAPAARA
+114 NAKPAVTAKPAASI
-128 TNTPDPEL
+128 DPAREQ
-136 EKIPASLRKQPATT
+136 IPASLRKPA
-150 ASTTEATME
+150 AP
-159 AESAADASAPAAS
+159 ASAISNEQAAEPVS
-172 EPGEETLQN
+172 EELLQN

-272 NQPVQVRLA
+272 NQPVQVRLMQ
-281 TEPTVSASTG
+281 EPAVSASTG